1 MDSVEFSKFRHD
13 SVHAL
18 MRLNDTCDRTFKVLT
33 WPRWD
38 YDLDAGTLTFSQDG
52 IASVVASILVVGTSS
67 VVAGTWLWSWA
78 NDCFPENVV
87 APVRRVKEFGVAEG
101 LSELTESSP
110 PDDEYLGWAMTAIAA
125 RILEAKGAYRC
136 PRDEGG
142 YTYLLYTD
150 LAFADQAKRLQDKA
164 KIDCDRHGRGY
175 ATYIC
180 EHLLAQPAQ
189 KWFSNAP
196 HEEDPWPD
204 AWCGSCES
212 LFQEQGEWN
221 KVNEKRA
228 NIKVLC
234 HCCYG
239 KLRTKA
245 HPVVQ

>member
-1 MDSVEFSKFRHD
+1 
-13 SVHAL
+13 
-18 MRLNDTCDRTFKVLT
+18 
-33 WPRWD
+33 
-38 YDLDAGTLTFSQDG
+38 
-52 IASVVASILVVGTSS
+52 
-67 VVAGTWLWSWA
+67 
-78 NDCFPENVV
+78 
-87 APVRRVKEFGVAEG
+87 
-101 LSELTESSP
+101 
-110 PDDEYLGWAMTAIAA
+110 MTAIAA

-136 PRDEGG
+136 PRDAGG

-164 KIDCDRHGRGY
+164 KIDCDWHGRGY

-204 AWCGSCES
+204 AWCGSCET
-212 LFQEQGEWN
+212 LLREQGEWN
-221 KVNEKRA
+221 NVNEKKA

-239 KLRTKA
+239 KLRAKA
-245 HPVVQ
+245 DPVLQ

>member
-1 MDSVEFSKFRHD
+1 
-13 SVHAL
+13 
-18 MRLNDTCDRTFKVLT
+18 
-33 WPRWD
+33 
-38 YDLDAGTLTFSQDG
+38 
-52 IASVVASILVVGTSS
+52 
-67 VVAGTWLWSWA
+67 VAGTWLWSWA

-87 APVRRVKEFGVAEG
+87 APVRKVKEFGIAEK
-101 LSELTESSP
+101 LRELTEDSS

-136 PRDEGG
+136 PRDAGG

-164 KIDCDRHGRGY
+164 KIDCDWHGRGY

-204 AWCGSCES
+204 AWCGSCET
-212 LFQEQGEWN
+212 LLREQGEWN
-221 KVNEKRA
+221 NVNEKKA

-239 KLRTKA
+239 KLRAKA
-245 HPVVQ
+245 DPVLQ